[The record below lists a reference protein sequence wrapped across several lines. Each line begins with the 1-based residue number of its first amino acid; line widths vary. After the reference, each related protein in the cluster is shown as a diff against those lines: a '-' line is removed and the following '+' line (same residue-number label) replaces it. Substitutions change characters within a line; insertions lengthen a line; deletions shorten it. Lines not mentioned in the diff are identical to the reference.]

1 MGPLTSWFNQ
11 LDWLCDEN
19 RAVACDCLRMERLE
33 FDLQAYLKR
42 RIRLG
47 RRNVTKQRY
56 DYRTMYS
63 DELADIVARR
73 FRDDIQHFGF
83 SFDGPATRNVFVSS
97 K

>member
-1 MGPLTSWFNQ
+1 
-11 LDWLCDEN
+11 
-19 RAVACDCLRMERLE
+19 
-33 FDLQAYLKR
+33 
-42 RIRLG
+42 
-47 RRNVTKQRY
+47 
-56 DYRTMYS
+56 MYS